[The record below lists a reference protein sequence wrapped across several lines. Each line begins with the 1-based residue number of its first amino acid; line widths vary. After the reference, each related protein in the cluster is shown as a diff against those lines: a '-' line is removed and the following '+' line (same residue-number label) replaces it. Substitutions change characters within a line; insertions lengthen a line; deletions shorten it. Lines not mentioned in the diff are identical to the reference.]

1 MPGAMPMRRGIG
13 YRNRVALVY
22 IYSPFYGETRVGD
35 ELSVEFVRTVQL
47 RKSVTLDLSVE
58 ASTARQYRQLR
69 QRYISSPTVHHQS
82 SHIRL

>member
-13 YRNRVALVY
+13 YRSISIVRF
-22 IYSPFYGETRVGD
+22 SFYGETRVGD